1 MLLLKE
7 QAGIKVESVGEKE
20 ITISHTLSEEEMAK
34 LISHMIDT
42 GSIVTGFHKKE
53 GNLET
58 LFMQLTGGEENATES
73 NR

>member
-1 MLLLKE
+1 
-7 QAGIKVESVGEKE
+7 
-20 ITISHTLSEEEMAK
+20 MAK

-42 GSIVTGFHKKE
+42 GIVVTGFHKKE